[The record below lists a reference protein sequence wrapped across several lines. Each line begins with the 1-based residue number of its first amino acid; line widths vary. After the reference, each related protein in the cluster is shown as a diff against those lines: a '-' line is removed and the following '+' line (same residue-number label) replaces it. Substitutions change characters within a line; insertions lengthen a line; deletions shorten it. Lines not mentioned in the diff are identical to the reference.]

1 MKPRLKKLGNLWLC
15 YTQTT
20 IVCTG
25 STPEQSYQK
34 WISKNKAAE

>member
-25 STPEQSYQK
+25 STPEQAYQK
-34 WISKNKAAE
+34 WMIKNKAG